1 MKIPI
6 IIISYNNYKYVD
18 NTINQLLKVNI
29 DLQSDIRVLDNKST
43 CKETIQYLK
52 LCKCDVIYS
61 DKNDG
66 PWINEYRN
74 SNLYHSLPDKFILTD
89 PDLEYNT
96 SLPYNFVNVLV
107 ELSDKYN
114 TEKVGLALCI
124 SDYDKMFNSIYTNN
138 KTIYEHE
145 IQFWEK
151 KIDDIYELY
160 EAAIDTTFCLVN
172 KKGVNHKHI
181 RIAGDF
187 TAKHLPWYKH
197 NNIYNI
203 YENYELCSKM
213 SNISTTSSKI
223 IRYIDE
229 NFLKVQKNDI
239 HFYIKKK
246 DDPNF
251 NFWKNIY
258 SNWESDTF
266 EVFDKFLDTSKVFI
280 DIGAW
285 VGTTCIY
292 ASRKSK
298 HIYAVDAD
306 IESYKFLENNCNN
319 NCNNY
324 TIMNKAIYG
333 VDNIDI
339 TFGKNQ
345 HLQDSKLND
354 STSQI
359 CIDNIDNCYYIKT
372 IRIQTLIE
380 TYNIKYNDISLIKV
394 DIEGGEEFILND
406 LYDIYSTY
414 NIPMFIS
421 FHYSWWKDTNLDRF
435 SFLTEEQK
443 RKIIREPFIS
453 LLFS

>member
-1 MKIPI
+1 
-6 IIISYNNYKYVD
+6 
-18 NTINQLLKVNI
+18 
-29 DLQSDIRVLDNKST
+29 
-43 CKETIQYLK
+43 
-52 LCKCDVIYS
+52 
-61 DKNDG
+61 
-66 PWINEYRN
+66 
-74 SNLYHSLPDKFILTD
+74 
-89 PDLEYNT
+89 
-96 SLPYNFVNVLV
+96 
-107 ELSDKYN
+107 
-114 TEKVGLALCI
+114 
-124 SDYDKMFNSIYTNN
+124 
-138 KTIYEHE
+138 
-145 IQFWEK
+145 
-151 KIDDIYELY
+151 
-160 EAAIDTTFCLVN
+160 
-172 KKGVNHKHI
+172 
-181 RIAGDF
+181 
-187 TAKHLPWYKH
+187 
-197 NNIYNI
+197 
-203 YENYELCSKM
+203 M

-223 IRYIDE
+223 IGYIDE
-229 NFLKVQKNDI
+229 NYIKVQKNDI
-239 HFYIKKK
+239 HFHINK

-266 EVFDKFLDTSKVFI
+266 EVFDKFLDMTKVFI

-306 IESYKFLENNCNN
+306 IESYKFLENNCEN

-324 TIMNKAIYG
+324 TIINKAMYG

-372 IRIQTLIE
+372 IRVQTLIE
-380 TYNIKYNDISLIKV
+380 TYNIKYNEISLIKV
-394 DIEGGEEFILND
+394 DIEGGEEYILND

-414 NIPMFIS
+414 NIPMYIS
-421 FHYSWWKDTNLDRF
+421 FHYSWWKDRNLNRF

-443 RKIIREPFIS
+443 STIIREPFIS